1 MDKLCKC
8 INQTCAISQLYPF
21 QFPVNF
27 WNFIMLR
34 KLGIYRL
41 AAKQPIL
48 SLDYECSDSIK
59 RFQVTGFDIELEIT

>member
-1 MDKLCKC
+1 
-8 INQTCAISQLYPF
+8 
-21 QFPVNF
+21 
-27 WNFIMLR
+27 MLR